1 MFCLW
6 LRLDADARR
15 QRRIWRMFGWYCGL
29 MVCASCFGIVAWVS
43 HMISYASR
51 WNSAFATSVDEKIR
65 LSTIDSTWKATH
77 LVTFPI
83 EMLCSSLAQLMVLD
97 RMSELAVPEGDAIHK
112 RWIVGRRFVIAIVIL
127 GCATF
132 FAANVTA
139 AVHYQKSAE
148 AYRTSLLYSATND
161 TKKLEEYYYELA
173 NEEEAVVINTFPVQR
188 FSEVAVRLGFALL
201 SVFCLLRCCTAGSA
215 VHCCS
220 LSVSRR
226 HPCAPS
232 ARCAAGSG

>member
-29 MVCASCFGIVAWVS
+29 MLCASCFGIVAWVS
-43 HMISYASR
+43 HMISYVSR

-65 LSTIDSTWKATH
+65 LSTIDSTWTAAH
-77 LVTFPI
+77 FVTFPL

-148 AYRTSLLYSATND
+148 AYRTSLLYSAANN
-161 TKKLEEYYYELA
+161 TKKFEEYDALA
-173 NEEEAVVINTFPVQR
+173 HKEDAVVINTFPVQR

-201 SVFCLLRCCTAGSA
+201 SVFCLLRCCTAGTA

-220 LSVSRR
+220 LSACRR
-226 HPCAPS
+226 HPCPPS
-232 ARCAAGSG
+232 ARCAVGSG

>member
-15 QRRIWRMFGWYCGL
+15 QRRIWPMFGWYCGL
-29 MVCASCFGIVAWVS
+29 MLCASCFGIVAWVS
-43 HMISYASR
+43 HMLFSVSR
-51 WNSAFATSVDEKIR
+51 WNSAFATSVDEQIR
-65 LSTIDSTWKATH
+65 LSTLDSTWNAAH

-97 RMSELAVPEGDAIHK
+97 RMSELAVPEGDAIRK
-112 RWIVGRRFVIAIVIL
+112 RWIVGKRFVIAIVIL

-132 FAANVTA
+132 LAANVTA

-148 AYRTSLLYSATND
+148 AYRTALFYSAANH
-161 TKKLEEYYYELA
+161 TKKNEEYLA
-173 NEEEAVVINTFPVQR
+173 LADKEIAVVINAEPVQR

-201 SVFCLLRCCTAGSA
+201 SVFLRCCRY
-215 VHCCS
+215 C
-220 LSVSRR
+220 
-226 HPCAPS
+226 
-232 ARCAAGSG
+232 

>member
-29 MVCASCFGIVAWVS
+29 MVCASCFGTVVWVS
-43 HMISYASR
+43 HMIFHVSR
-51 WNSAFATSVDEKIR
+51 WNSAFAISVDEKIR
-65 LSTIDSTWKATH
+65 LSTIDSTWTAAH
-77 LVTFPI
+77 LVTFPL

-97 RMSELAVPEGDAIHK
+97 RMSELAVPEGDAIYK
-112 RWIVGRRFVIAIVIL
+112 RWIVGRRFVVAIVIL

-148 AYRTSLLYSATND
+148 AYRTSLLYSAANN
-161 TKKLEEYYYELA
+161 TKKFEEYDALA
-173 NEEEAVVINTFPVQR
+173 YKEDAVVINAEPVQR

-201 SVFCLLRCCTAGSA
+201 SVFCLLRCCTAGTA

-220 LSVSRR
+220 LSACRR
-226 HPCAPS
+226 HLCAPS